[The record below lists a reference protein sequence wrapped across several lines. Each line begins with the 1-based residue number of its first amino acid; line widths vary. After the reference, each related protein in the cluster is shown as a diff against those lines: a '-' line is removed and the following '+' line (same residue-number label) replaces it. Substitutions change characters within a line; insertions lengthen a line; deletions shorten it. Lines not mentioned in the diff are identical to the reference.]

1 MMRRKELPTQR
12 RVDKVRVLNGK
23 FIDNCLVDGGIWSK

>member
-12 RVDKVRVLNGK
+12 RVDKVGVLNDK
-23 FIDNCLVDGGIWSK
+23 FIDNCLVDGDIWSK